1 MYARSV
7 SLRLKANLLPETTRT
22 IQDEALPLLQE
33 QTGSQGQ
40 ITLAVPG
47 GTEAVAISL
56 GAKKECA
63 EAYHRETHPQL
74 QKPLEKIIDGPPAIQ
89 TYEVVNSIFHPV
101 AAQAAASSRAM
112 GVL

>member
-1 MYARSV
+1 M
-7 SLRLKANLLPETTRT
+7 RLKANRLPEPTRT
-22 IQDEALPLLQE
+22 NQDEVLPLLRE
-33 QTGSQGQ
+33 QTGFQGQ
-40 ITLAVPG
+40 IPLAVPG

-56 GAKKECA
+56 WEKKECA

-74 QKPLEKIIDGPPAIQ
+74 QKFLEKFIDGPPAIQ